1 MAIDK
6 YFLKSAVRT
15 LRRIEKAE
23 RITVATLGY
32 PDLMVSETDLRN
44 VGIDTKKLD
53 VRERFVNTSLHKK
66 LRAKLEAD
74 GTKQLYTTESFFNQF
89 NMDMDVFDIYSHL
102 GVEKIMDLNE
112 PLPDEYKKSMI

>member
-32 PDLMVSETDLRN
+32 PDLMCIRN
-44 VGIDTKKLD
+44 RLTKC
-53 VRERFVNTSLHKK
+53 
-66 LRAKLEAD
+66 
-74 GTKQLYTTESFFNQF
+74 GYQ
-89 NMDMDVFDIYSHL
+89 
-102 GVEKIMDLNE
+102 
-112 PLPDEYKKSMI
+112 P